1 MLGKSEHVRVMWL
14 ACVAVAVAVAVADG
28 DRNANVPS

>member
-14 ACVAVAVAVAVADG
+14 ACVAVAVAVADG